1 MCQTYKKERNKMPRT
16 KRPVKSKRRA
26 YPIKKHLR
34 QQTHEDVLDVLDLQD
49 NINTSATDIFQPG
62 RQFSIEEQ
70 ESTELIFI
78 KESCNVRVQSTD
90 TQAAVSLQIGI
101 QLAIALVLSITIADS
116 ERSTAVAQELFQKV
130 HSEQSNVQRVII
142 RNSKD
147 VSVTTTDTDLAI
159 NIQALL
165 QVLVAIIVRLDVL

>member
-1 MCQTYKKERNKMPRT
+1 MPRT

-26 YPIKKHLR
+26 YPTKYYH
-34 QQTHEDVLDVLDLQD
+34 QQTHEDILDVVDLNED
-49 NINTSATDIFQPG
+49 ISTSVSDVIQPG
-62 RQFSIEEQ
+62 RQFAIEEQ

-78 KESCNVRVQSTD
+78 KESCNVKVQSTD

-116 ERSTAVAQELFQKV
+116 DRSSAVAQDLFQNL

-142 RNSKD
+142 KNSKD
-147 VSVTTTDTDLAI
+147 VNVTTTDTDLAI

-165 QVLVAIIVRLDVL
+165 QVLVAIIIRLDVL